1 MADEPKPAPS
11 ISSLEPAPPS
21 KPDAAWVVP
30 KHGRGRL
37 MPPIKKGEIRN
48 PNGSAG
54 RYNEVVRMASTA
66 SVDVMKALIG
76 IALDPSEDSRARI
89 VACQEILGRAYGRI
103 RAEVKTA
110 DGPATL
116 DASKLSDRELEVLWK
131 LAQAQGK
138 E

>member
-1 MADEPKPAPS
+1 MADEP
-11 ISSLEPAPPS
+11 EPRPQSEP
-21 KPDAAWVVP
+21 KPDAAYVIP

-37 MPPIKKGEIRN
+37 MPPFQKGHVAN
-48 PNGSAG
+48 PTGATG
-54 RYNEVVRMASTA
+54 RYNEVVRMAAHA

>member
-1 MADEPKPAPS
+1 MANDPQQIPIPDA
-11 ISSLEPAPPS
+11 
-21 KPDAAWVVP
+21 KPDAAYIIP

-37 MPPIKKGEIRN
+37 MPPFKKGQVGN
-48 PNGSAG
+48 PTGATG
-54 RYNEVVRMASTA
+54 RYNEVVRMAAHA

-76 IALDPSEDSRARI
+76 IALDQSEDSRARI